1 MATFK
6 VLTFGN
12 INELDQSYVDSIL
25 LSKGIYLTKVPS
37 LFNDKMT
44 IEQLINNHKYVLQLK
59 EEDEWIKNIKQC
71 KLTEIQLILL

>member
-1 MATFK
+1 MKTFK
-6 VLTFGN
+6 VLTFGH

-71 KLTEIQLILL
+71 KLTEIQLVLL